1 MTKRLSDF
9 DIGLLLTLDALLKH
23 QNVTHAASRLN
34 ITQSA
39 LSARLTRL
47 RQLLNDPLF
56 TTAASGRGMIPTP
69 HAPRNFSGLP
79 VTVTGNS
86 ARKRKRHLRQRAVV
100 CSSLSAS
107 KLMNPSSP
115 LAAASCRI

>member
-23 QNVTHAASRLN
+23 RNVTHAASRLN

-47 RQLLNDPLF
+47 RHLLNDPLF
-56 TTAASGRGMIPTP
+56 TMAASGRGMIPTP
-69 HAPRNFSGLP
+69 R
-79 VTVTGNS
+79 
-86 ARKRKRHLRQRAVV
+86 
-100 CSSLSAS
+100 AS
-107 KLMNPSSP
+107 KTSAACRSPSPAIRRGSGNVISGKGRSS
-115 LAAASCRI
+115 AARCRLPG